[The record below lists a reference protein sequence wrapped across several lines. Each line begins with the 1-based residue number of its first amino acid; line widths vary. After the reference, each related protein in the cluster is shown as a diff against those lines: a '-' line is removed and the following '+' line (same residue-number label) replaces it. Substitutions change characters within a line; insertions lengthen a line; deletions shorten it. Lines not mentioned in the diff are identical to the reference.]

1 MVCLAYSFRSNFTF
15 ALNRRLTKRAPD
27 VWDSAAF
34 SSIFLASSFS
44 CSQTLSTPAHT
55 QVTQAVRLVCRRA
68 EIGDRL
74 AWSGASAAVY
84 GQAAGMEG
92 VAGSLKF
99 VRSGAGSPNPGAR
112 AQACR
117 PTAGTG
123 RLRAFRRQGMIR
135 RQPAA
140 ADAGR

>member
-1 MVCLAYSFRSNFTF
+1 
-15 ALNRRLTKRAPD
+15 
-27 VWDSAAF
+27 
-34 SSIFLASSFS
+34 
-44 CSQTLSTPAHT
+44 
-55 QVTQAVRLVCRRA
+55 
-68 EIGDRL
+68 
-74 AWSGASAAVY
+74 
-84 GQAAGMEG
+84 MEG
-92 VAGSLKF
+92 VAGSPKF

>member
-1 MVCLAYSFRSNFTF
+1 MAVHRRRS
-15 ALNRRLTKRAPD
+15 
-27 VWDSAAF
+27 
-34 SSIFLASSFS
+34 IEASK
-44 CSQTLSTPAHT
+44 
-55 QVTQAVRLVCRRA
+55 
-68 EIGDRL
+68 
-74 AWSGASAAVY
+74 
-84 GQAAGMEG
+84 QAAGMEG
-92 VAGSLKF
+92 VAGSARF

-140 ADAGR
+140 ADAGRWVAEPELSIR

>member
-1 MVCLAYSFRSNFTF
+1 MSPKPISDNTLLGWSAGE
-15 ALNRRLTKRAPD
+15 RRLETGWRWAELRRPFTG
-27 VWDSAAF
+27 VE
-34 SSIFLASSFS
+34 ASK
-44 CSQTLSTPAHT
+44 
-55 QVTQAVRLVCRRA
+55 QAT
-68 EIGDRL
+68 
-74 AWSGASAAVY
+74 
-84 GQAAGMEG
+84 GMEG
-92 VAGSLKF
+92 VAGAARF

-117 PTAGTG
+117 PTAGAG

>member
-1 MVCLAYSFRSNFTF
+1 MHR
-15 ALNRRLTKRAPD
+15 RRLTR
-27 VWDSAAF
+27 
-34 SSIFLASSFS
+34 
-44 CSQTLSTPAHT
+44 
-55 QVTQAVRLVCRRA
+55 AVRLVCRRA

-74 AWSGASAAVY
+74 VWGETSAAVHRHRSVE
-84 GQAAGMEG
+84 AGG
-92 VAGSLKF
+92 WKRRGRWF
-99 VRSGAGSPNPGAR
+99 GRSGAGSPNPGAR

-117 PTAGTG
+117 PTAGAG

>member
-1 MVCLAYSFRSNFTF
+1 MNDETVLGAKLVYNSDRGVVQI
-15 ALNRRLTKRAPD
+15 R
-27 VWDSAAF
+27 V
-34 SSIFLASSFS
+34 I
-44 CSQTLSTPAHT
+44 QAH
-55 QVTQAVRLVCRRA
+55 
-68 EIGDRL
+68 
-74 AWSGASAAVY
+74 
-84 GQAAGMEG
+84 G
-92 VAGSLKF
+92 VG
-99 VRSGAGSPNPGAR
+99 RSGAGLPNPGAR